1 VWGLPAVQPQGPVVQ
16 AEREFELPVGGELGG
31 VWKVGTTRGENMRIY
46 TRDGKVMRQ
55 RTRTER
61 LWKRITHGIG
71 CIGMAWSIWRK
82 PWRAAESDDPFDNIA
97 LSTAIVV
104 AWGIWK

>member
-1 VWGLPAVQPQGPVVQ
+1 V
-16 AEREFELPVGGELGG
+16 
-31 VWKVGTTRGENMRIY
+31 KIY
-46 TRDGKVMRQ
+46 IWDGKVMRQ
-55 RTRTER
+55 RTPAER

-71 CIGMAWSIWRK
+71 CIGLAWSIWRK
-82 PWRAAESDDPFDNIA
+82 PWVKPESDDPFDNIA